1 MASVFS
7 LSQKAITT
15 LEPSHLSEYQG
26 EETLDLSGNDIRF
39 LPDFLADL
47 NFKTLIISNNH
58 RYLAQHLIFKCP
70 SWLKDSEIN
79 IEAYGIGLVS
89 TPTELKGRITWREA
103 SSYS

>member
-7 LSQKAITT
+7 LSQKGIET
-15 LEPSHLSEYQG
+15 LEQTHLSEYQG

-39 LPDFLADL
+39 LPDFLANL
-47 NFKTLIISNNH
+47 GFKTLNVSNNH
-58 RYLAQHLIFKCP
+58 RFLSQHLMFKCP

-79 IEAYGIGLVS
+79 VVAFGIGLVS
-89 TPTELKGRITWREA
+89 TPAELKGRITWRDA